1 MWGVLDVNCLKGL
14 VVAWSDPREGLCSW
28 GVGPVKEARIFGKG
42 VELCA
47 EPEQERE
54 LSPGI
59 HWTFLPTFRYTCIQE
74 WERSLNYIGSN
85 LNHNEPCCVGLIIFM
100 VTKCM
105 IVLWFPAYSLVFSI
119 IVFPRWSIFDLVS
132 NLLCPYA
139 ILKTMYQAS
148 FNNLLLLCF
157 HKWIILASS
166 HKFVENSL
174 LKYSVINSV
183 NKINQVI

>member
-1 MWGVLDVNCLKGL
+1 MSTAWLF
-14 VVAWSDPREGLCSW
+14 VAWSDPCEGLCSW
-28 GVGPVKEARIFGKG
+28 GVGPVKGARIFGKG

-59 HWTFLPTFRYTCIQE
+59 HWTFLPTFTCIQE
-74 WERSLNYIGSN
+74 WERSLNYVDSN
-85 LNHNEPCCVGLIIFM
+85 LNHSERCWVGLIIFI

-105 IVLWFPAYSLVFSI
+105 IVLWFPAHSLVFSI
-119 IVFPRWSIFDLVS
+119 IVFPRRSIFDLV
-132 NLLCPYA
+132 NNFLCPYA

-148 FNNLLLLCF
+148 FNNLLLLYF

-166 HKFVENSL
+166 HKFVENNL

-183 NKINQVI
+183 NKINWVI